1 MGHEI
6 TVIGAGFSGLVTAF
20 YLVQEKMQV
29 RIIEKSER
37 AGGLIQTLN
46 TTNGLVETA
55 ANGILSSPDVVAMC
69 SRIGVPLKPTLPQSR
84 ARYIYRGGPRRWPLR
99 FTESIR
105 LAAGLAWNVGRF
117 RPEPRESVSEW
128 GSRVLGKAAT
138 EHLLAPALAGVYAGD
153 AQKLSATLVLRRG
166 DYGGGEAGHK
176 LAAKP
181 RTVAPAGGLQQ
192 LIDGLALFL
201 AKAGVEIVMGKRAE
215 IRDRERVII
224 CTSALEASQV
234 LKGVA
239 PDISR
244 QLERIEMLPL
254 VTATCFYDRSPEQI
268 RGFGCLFPR
277 GQGFRSLG
285 VLFND
290 CIFEG
295 RSPIRSETWIL
306 GGALDPRIID
316 LDDSALRALLENEH
330 ERLTGLREKLIEAK
344 ITRWPNALP
353 HYTTELELI
362 LNHLAV
368 LPPEISLVGNYLG
381 EIGLARIVS
390 RAKRIARRIAHS

>member
-1 MGHEI
+1 MGDEI

-20 YLVQEKMQV
+20 HLLHERMQV

-46 TTNGLVETA
+46 TRNGLVETA

-69 SRIGVPLKPTLPQSR
+69 SRIGVPLEPTLPQSR
-84 ARYIYRGGPRRWPLR
+84 ARYIYRGRPSRWPLR

-117 RPEPRESVSEW
+117 KPEPRESVSEW
-128 GSRVLGKAAT
+128 GARVLGKGAT
-138 EHLLAPALAGVYAGD
+138 DHFLAPALAGVYAGD
-153 AQKLSATLVLRRG
+153 AHKLSATLVLKRAEYARH
-166 DYGGGEAGHK
+166 DAGSK
-176 LAAKP
+176 RAARP

-192 LIDGLALFL
+192 LIDGLVTFL
-201 AKAGVEIVMGKRAE
+201 VKAGVQIVTCERAE
-215 IRDRERVII
+215 IRNRERVIV
-224 CTSALEASQV
+224 CTSAHEASEV
-234 LKGVA
+234 LKTVA

-254 VTATCFYDRSPEQI
+254 VTATCFFERSPAQVI
-268 RGFGCLFPR
+268 GFGCLFPR
-277 GQGFRSLG
+277 EQGFRSLG

-290 CIFEG
+290 CIFAR

-306 GGALDPRIID
+306 GGALDRPVVD
-316 LDDSALRALLENEH
+316 LDDSTLSELLVTEH
-330 ERLTGLREKLIEAK
+330 ERLTGTREKLIDLK
-344 ITRWPNALP
+344 ITRWPHALP
-353 HYTTELELI
+353 HYTTDLELI
-362 LNHLAV
+362 LDHLAL
-368 LPPEISLVGNYLG
+368 LPPEIRLVGNYLG

-390 RAKRIARRIAHS
+390 RAKRIARQIAHR